1 MVKTQSI
8 KTLTEITFK
17 KRKKKIFVTKK
28 KKTSTQTLKIKRH
41 LRTLFNRSP
50 SNRGEKKLYQQM
62 KRTHEHMLTSSKIPT
77 KKQKQSAL
85 NNF

>member
-1 MVKTQSI
+1 MLQKKKQVHRHWKLKDTCQI
-8 KTLTEITFK
+8 CLTEALAIEEK
-17 KRKKKIFVTKK
+17 
-28 KKTSTQTLKIKRH
+28 
-41 LRTLFNRSP
+41 
-50 SNRGEKKLYQQM
+50 KKLYQQM

>member
-8 KTLTEITFK
+8 KTLTEITLK
-17 KRKKKIFVTKK
+17 KNKKENFCYK

-41 LRTLFNRSP
+41 LRNLFNRSL